1 MGRPRALSKEEEREA
16 LNLYEKYENARQVA
30 NFFEC
35 SDQTIYRILKKYG
48 IPRTHRHEK
57 ARKRE
62 PFPSNCKTKYCPA
75 VIVMLYVVGNY
86 TSSDISRLTNI
97 PIASVCNTLRRR
109 CGDAFVSRQDV
120 LRNAEV
126 DSIAS
131 EYVNGATTY
140 ELGKKYCV
148 HHSTISKLMCKRGIR
163 RGKGN
168 STGHVATCQRCG
180 KRFTAHRSNQKYCSM
195 TCQRAVTGMRHDDL
209 LRCANHGYAI
219 PLLEVYKRDKGRC
232 YICGKKTDWKDFR
245 MVNGCKVIGNLYPTR
260 DHVIALH
267 NGGTH
272 TWDNV
277 RLACHRCNS
286 AKSDKG
292 QMRIAI

>member
-1 MGRPRALSKEEEREA
+1 MCKSRKFCNAYVVMLHTILGMTHTDICEETGWPSNTVGNILGRRCNVLDGKHRKPRRYRKTYAKDVNLDQIEREYLA
-16 LNLYEKYENARQVA
+16 
-30 NFFEC
+30 
-35 SDQTIYRILKKYG
+35 
-48 IPRTHRHEK
+48 
-57 ARKRE
+57 
-62 PFPSNCKTKYCPA
+62 
-75 VIVMLYVVGNY
+75 
-86 TSSDISRLTNI
+86 
-97 PIASVCNTLRRR
+97 
-109 CGDAFVSRQDV
+109 
-120 LRNAEV
+120 
-126 DSIAS
+126 
-131 EYVNGATTY
+131 GATTY
-140 ELGKKYCV
+140 ELGEKYGV
-148 HHSTISKLMCKRGIR
+148 RHETIGKWMRNRGIH

-168 STGHVATCQRCG
+168 STGRVVTCQRCG

-219 PLLEVYKRDKGRC
+219 PLFEVYKRDKGRC

-260 DHVIALH
+260 EHVIALH

-292 QMRIAI
+292 QTRLVI